1 MSFAKFMEKSFLQLV
16 IFDFLHPYF
25 IKITCLR
32 VYEKNCFCTKNTSG
46 FFEFTKMSFFL
57 VFQLLDGYTTVGSLI
72 NSIIVVQLQ
81 FFAVNQNIIKMAPYS
96 KNVVYYACHIF

>member
-1 MSFAKFMEKSFLQLV
+1 MKKILSAPKTMSGLSEFA
-16 IFDFLHPYF
+16 
-25 IKITCLR
+25 
-32 VYEKNCFCTKNTSG
+32 
-46 FFEFTKMSFFL
+46 KMSFFL

-96 KNVVYYACHIF
+96 KNVVNYACHIF